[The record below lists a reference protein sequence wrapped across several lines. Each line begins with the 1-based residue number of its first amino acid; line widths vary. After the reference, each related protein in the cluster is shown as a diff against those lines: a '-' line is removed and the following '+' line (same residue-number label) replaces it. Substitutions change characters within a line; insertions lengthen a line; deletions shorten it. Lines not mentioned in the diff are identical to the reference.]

1 MPECVAPSD
10 AHRSL
15 WWIAAW
21 CCAFAALGLALTA
34 LVWWGRGFTDDDSTV
49 AVVLSAG
56 VVPLLCFAA
65 LAAGVRATYRWVR
78 RFGWVLALGALGLTL
93 SGAAQLAWVR
103 GLNNTGIGDAGTQF
117 WALAAAAV
125 IFSGGAICLGLLHPL
140 QALSQS
146 RGTALVVS
154 GLCGAAGAV
163 GVLVLVLLG
172 LFFAPTALALGT
184 IALLARWCRAAADGR
199 DSRSARF
206 SPSRGVDSETTSS

>member
-65 LAAGVRATYRWVR
+65 LAAGVRASYRWVR

-103 GLNNTGIGDAGTQF
+103 GLNSTGIGDAGTQF

-163 GVLVLVLLG
+163 GVLVLLG

-184 IALLARWCRAAADGR
+184 IALLARWCRAAAI
-199 DSRSARF
+199 SRTTSAPAAPVQSAR
-206 SPSRGVDSETTSS
+206 SDQEEV